1 MVLLLFLVFVT
12 KPPLKIVVVA
22 FTCLLVIG
30 HLMLVLLIHGV
41 VELGL
46 VQSVTAALAAIVL
59 EFPVPV

>member
-1 MVLLLFLVFVT
+1 MGLLLFLVFVAE
-12 KPPLKIVVVA
+12 PPLKVVVVA
-22 FTCLLVIG
+22 FTRLLVIG